1 MTSLKLVNGK
11 NPRQIALRVLQARA
25 EGEFTETL
33 HLEGLDSHA
42 AQLDQ
47 NVAEAWAPFAQWAS
61 DWLRVDRISS
71 EDDIQR
77 AYLEL
82 LDGKVDPSAGTIVD
96 L

>member
-1 MTSLKLVNGK
+1 MTHWTQMAHGTGN
-11 NPRQIALRVLQARA
+11 
-25 EGEFTETL
+25 
-33 HLEGLDSHA
+33 LEGPSPVLFFAPDRIKKRGA
-42 AQLDQ
+42 DWGTAQLDQ

-61 DWLRVDRISS
+61 GWLRVDRISS

-82 LDGKVDPSAGTIVD
+82 LDGKVDPTAGTIAD